1 MTVIDAPMIAA
12 PRQATP
18 AAPDWAALSN
28 TAEWVN
34 GEPVEKPV
42 SEASCRTELWI
53 SGRLFIFTLAN
64 PIASVYPGTMGYQ
77 VFQNVLP
84 GDPNRIRKPD
94 ASVIRTERI
103 EAVPEFDPGSI
114 PIVPDLAVEVVS
126 PNDVWSDLA
135 EKVREYQAAGFPL
148 VWIADPNFRTV
159 MVHAAGAD
167 PVLFTAGQTITAES
181 ALPGFA
187 CLVSDLFPPPRRGR
201 VTADRRSDR
210 RD

>member
-1 MTVIDAPMIAA
+1 MTVIDAPMIAV
-12 PRQATP
+12 PSQVTE

-53 SGRLFIFTLAN
+53 GTRLTMFTLGN
-64 PIASVYPGTMGYQ
+64 PVASVYPGTMGYQ

-103 EAVPEFDPGSI
+103 EAVPEFDPGYI
-114 PIVPDLAVEVVS
+114 PIVPDLAVEVLS
-126 PNDVWSDLA
+126 PNDIWSDVA
-135 EKVREYQAAGFPL
+135 EKVREYLAAGFPL

-167 PVLFTAGQTITAES
+167 PVLFTAGQTITAEA

-187 CLVSDLFPPPRRGR
+187 CLVSDLFPPARRGT
-201 VTADRRSDR
+201 VVASSRSAR
-210 RD
+210 